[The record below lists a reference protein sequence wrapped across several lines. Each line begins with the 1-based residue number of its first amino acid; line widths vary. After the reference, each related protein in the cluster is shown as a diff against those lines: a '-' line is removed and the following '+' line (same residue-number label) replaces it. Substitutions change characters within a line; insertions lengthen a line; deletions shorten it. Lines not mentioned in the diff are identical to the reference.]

1 MAGSFS
7 SHAEDHQTCPSQA
20 REPERAGPL
29 PTKWDRASDF
39 ESTGLSS
46 NCTGGIR
53 SRGSMADSGRSNHA
67 SVCIWAPTIPRD
79 FRGTDGGRWTDKLLI
94 LLCFW
99 WAHKGSNLG
108 PLPCEGNALPLSYA
122 PGNLRAL
129 SKAWKGGQGK
139 EHGSNQSP
147 RFTKPTPPVS
157 RQIPG
162 GKPLKCCSGP
172 LLSGSGGVRLQRPD
186 ALG

>member
-1 MAGSFS
+1 MWTHMIWSEANF
-7 SHAEDHQTCPSQA
+7 ALVAPEPVPIFWPAAPCIA
-20 REPERAGPL
+20 RKGKA
-29 PTKWDRASDF
+29 
-39 ESTGLSS
+39 
-46 NCTGGIR
+46 
-53 SRGSMADSGRSNHA
+53 
-67 SVCIWAPTIPRD
+67 
-79 FRGTDGGRWTDKLLI
+79 
-94 LLCFW
+94 W